1 VTIPSGLRVA
11 IVGTSLDILGGQGVQ
26 ACRLLEGLEAEGLR
40 VTFIP
45 INPRFPDALTWVRRL
60 PIVRTVLNQLM
71 YVPSLA
77 RLWDA
82 DVVHIFSGSYWSFLL
97 APVPAMI
104 VGRCLDKHVVLNY
117 HSGEADDHLSHWGQL
132 VHPWLRLAHDLVV
145 PSPYL
150 RMVFAQHGYAARVV
164 PNVVDVS
171 RFQYQ
176 ERAPLR
182 PRILSTRN
190 LEPYYRIDLVVHAF
204 ARFSREVPDATLT
217 IAGYGSQERRLREL
231 TVAVGCA
238 GAVRFTGRVD
248 PDDMPRLYADHDIFV
263 NASVLDNQP
272 VSVLEAFASGLP
284 IVSTAVG
291 DIPYMVRN
299 GETGTLASADAADL
313 AGALVRVWNDP
324 DGARAMAR
332 RARAAVRRYTW
343 PTVRE
348 EWLDIYSER
357 TRLDEIAIGAES
369 R

>member
-1 VTIPSGLRVA
+1 
-11 IVGTSLDILGGQGVQ
+11 
-26 ACRLLEGLEAEGLR
+26 
-40 VTFIP
+40 
-45 INPRFPDALTWVRRL
+45 
-60 PIVRTVLNQLM
+60 
-71 YVPSLA
+71 
-77 RLWDA
+77 
-82 DVVHIFSGSYWSFLL
+82 
-97 APVPAMI
+97 
-104 VGRCLDKHVVLNY
+104 
-117 HSGEADDHLSHWGQL
+117 
-132 VHPWLRLAHDLVV
+132 
-145 PSPYL
+145 
-150 RMVFAQHGYAARVV
+150 
-164 PNVVDVS
+164 
-171 RFQYQ
+171 
-176 ERAPLR
+176 
-182 PRILSTRN
+182 
-190 LEPYYRIDLVVHAF
+190 
-204 ARFSREVPDATLT
+204 VPDATLT
-217 IAGYGSQERRLREL
+217 IAGYGSEERRLREL